1 VAGPLQSMSTTPFV
15 PGCTPWL
22 HEALDPA
29 EPEPLA
35 LPLVPL
41 PGALLTGAP
50 VAAPVPGWLAPPVL
64 LPDEPQP
71 TMVAATVVSSSA
83 APERAAFVRDI

>member
-1 VAGPLQSMSTTPFV
+1 MSTTPFV

-29 EPEPLA
+29 APEPPA
-35 LPLVPL
+35 LPLAPSA
-41 PGALLTGAP
+41 GALLAGALLAGAP
-50 VAAPVPGWLAPPVL
+50 VAAPVPGWLAAPVL

-71 TMVAATVVSSSA
+71 AMVAATVVSSSA